1 MVHACVCCPLRF
13 RTNGELADH
22 VRTEHSEA
30 PHFERTTLSVVRPHF
45 PAPPP
50 REPRSARKV
59 GVRADRAGGAH
70 DSARHEG

>member
-13 RTNGELADH
+13 STNGELADH
-22 VRTEHSEA
+22 VRTEHSES

-45 PAPPP
+45 PPP

-59 GVRADRAGGAH
+59 GVRADRPGGA
-70 DSARHEG
+70 DDRARDKG